1 LLERK
6 PEPIGELRLAH
17 SEYHPTHPDPA
28 AYVFVDRVGGFS
40 DGCLFHISSEI
51 LMRGR
56 TAQAAPAWD
65 HLLVGRWK
73 NGGILDRGALRN

>member
-1 LLERK
+1 MRDLLQAARPHAVRSLLVFLHLLERE

-40 DGCLFHISSEI
+40 DGWLFHISSEI

-56 TAQAAPAWD
+56 TAQ
-65 HLLVGRWK
+65 V
-73 NGGILDRGALRN
+73 AL